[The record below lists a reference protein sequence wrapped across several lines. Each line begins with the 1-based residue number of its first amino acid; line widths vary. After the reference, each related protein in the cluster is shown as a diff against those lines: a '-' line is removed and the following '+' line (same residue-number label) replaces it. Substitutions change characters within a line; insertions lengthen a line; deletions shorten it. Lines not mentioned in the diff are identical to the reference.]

1 MVGSDAMVYG
11 FWAKYCIVYMDPKK
25 SEDMD
30 DISSDLLKSIDTSI
44 AKPLAHFFN
53 LSLKTGTFPST
64 VN

>member
-1 MVGSDAMVYG
+1 
-11 FWAKYCIVYMDPKK
+11 MDPKK

-53 LSLKTGTFPST
+53 LSLKTGTFPGT